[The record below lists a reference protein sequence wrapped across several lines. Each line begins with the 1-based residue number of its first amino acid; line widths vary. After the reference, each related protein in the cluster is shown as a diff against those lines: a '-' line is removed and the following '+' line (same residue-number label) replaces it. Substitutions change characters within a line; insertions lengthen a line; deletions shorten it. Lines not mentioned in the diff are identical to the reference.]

1 MNRWK
6 TNVAACVLSSVVWV
20 TCADGLR
27 EKTADGTTVAFT
39 ESLTPESCRRIEFS
53 LPSKSMGRDIR
64 VVMVLPPAFE
74 DSGNETFP
82 FLYMLHG
89 MDAPYDTWANM
100 SPLRELLKDHP
111 IVLVAFDG
119 DPAGWYIDAPE
130 KKDSQFETFFFN
142 ELSPF
147 VEKAFRGNGKRAVTG
162 FSMGGFGAVSYMLR
176 RPDYFTSVSS
186 LSGALRTRSDYTEKN
201 LESCRPLL
209 GSFDLDAPAYAV
221 MDLNARFKEL
231 LRQGML
237 PPPLFIACG
246 AEDFLLEV
254 NRRFRDTLAGEN
266 KKIINRV
273 TAGVADIKDATERKH
288 TLRKRIVES
297 QINYIYEE
305 APGGHNFVY
314 WNTASERVGLFHWK
328 HFQAGAK

>member
-1 MNRWK
+1 MVRWK
-6 TNVAACVLSSVVWV
+6 KRMVFFMLSCIVWAAC
-20 TCADGLR
+20 ADELR
-27 EKTADGTTVAFT
+27 EKTVDGTTVAFT
-39 ESLTPESCRRIEFS
+39 ESTTPENCRRIEFK

-74 DSGNETFP
+74 DSGSETFP

-111 IVLVAFDG
+111 MILVAFDG

-147 VEKAFRGNGKRAVTG
+147 VEKAFRGNGRRAVTG
-162 FSMGGFGAVSYMLR
+162 FSMGGFGAVSYMFH

-186 LSGALRTRSDYTEKN
+186 LSGALRTRSDYTEQN
-201 LESCRPLL
+201 TERCLPLL
-209 GSFDLDAPAYAV
+209 GPFDLDAPAYAV
-221 MDLNARFKEL
+221 MDLNARFTEL
-231 LRQGML
+231 VKTGT

-246 AEDFLLEV
+246 ADDFLLEV
-254 NRRFRDTLAGEN
+254 NRRFRDILAEEN
-266 KKIINRV
+266 KRITDRI
-273 TAGVADIKDATERKH
+273 TAGVADIQDATERKNA
-288 TLRKRIVES
+288 LRQRIAEC

-305 APGGHNFVY
+305 SPGGHNFVY
-314 WNTASERVGLFHWK
+314 WKEASERVGLFHWK
-328 HFQAGAK
+328 YFKAEAK